1 MRRIV
6 LKLCFESD
14 WYFCNITESELL
26 WKRYSRN
33 KVPNNHFVKSVQ
45 MFFKKDVSQK
55 ICNRKTPVFESL
67 LLIKLQSW
75 RSATLWRRDST
86 TGSSCEYCG
95 IFDNSFFYR
104 TPPMAAF
111 VNLMRELLLGT
122 CQPSVLNQK
131 HNVGWFL
138 PKRIVDIPLSMF
150 FTYN

>member
-14 WYFCNITESELL
+14 WYFCNITESGLL
-26 WKRYSRN
+26 WKRHSRN

-55 ICNRKTPVFESL
+55 IRNRKTPVFESL

-75 RSATLWRRDST
+75 RSATLWRRDSS

-95 IFDNSFFYR
+95 IFDNSFFIEHLR
-104 TPPMAAF
+104 W
-111 VNLMRELLLGT
+111 LLLSTWWGNYYWA
-122 CQPSVLNQK
+122 PALNQK

-138 PKRIVDIPLSMF
+138 PKRIADIPLSMF